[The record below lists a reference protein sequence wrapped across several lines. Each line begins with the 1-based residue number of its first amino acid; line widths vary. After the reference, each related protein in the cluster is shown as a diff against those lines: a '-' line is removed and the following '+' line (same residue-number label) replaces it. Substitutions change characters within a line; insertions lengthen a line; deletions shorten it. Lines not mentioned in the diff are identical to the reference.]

1 MAMHRFLEWHVSQY
15 MSTNIKSIPSS
26 MSLHDLGALFEKHD
40 YNCFP
45 VVDGDVCVGI
55 VTKFDFLKAFMFT
68 TKQLMP
74 HYQDLMERT
83 VGSIMTK
90 DVAYV
95 EPEEPLTRALEL
107 MIAMRARS
115 FPVLEPGR
123 KLVGMISRTDLSKAL
138 YEATEIGSHRD
149 PAAVS

>member
-1 MAMHRFLEWHVSQY
+1 
-15 MSTNIKSIPSS
+15 
-26 MSLHDLGALFEKHD
+26 
-40 YNCFP
+40 
-45 VVDGDVCVGI
+45 
-55 VTKFDFLKAFMFT
+55 
-68 TKQLMP
+68 
-74 HYQDLMERT
+74 MERT

-95 EPEEPLTRALEL
+95 EPAEPLTRALEL
-107 MIAMRARS
+107 MIAMRARKLS
-115 FPVLEPGR
+115 CLEPGR

>member
-15 MSTNIKSIPSS
+15 MSKNTKSIPSS
-26 MSLHDLGALFEKHD
+26 MSLHDLGALFDQHD

-45 VVDGDVCVGI
+45 VVDGGVCVGI

-68 TKQLMP
+68 TSQLVP
-74 HYQDLMERT
+74 HYQDLMSRT
-83 VGSIMTK
+83 VASIMTK
-90 DVAYV
+90 DVAFV
-95 EPEEPLTRALEL
+95 EPEEPLTRALAL

-123 KLVGMISRTDLSKAL
+123 KLVGMISRTDLTRAL
-138 YEATEIGSHRD
+138 YAATEIGNHHR
-149 PAAVS
+149 

>member
-1 MAMHRFLEWHVSQY
+1 MHRFLEWHVSQY
-15 MSTNIKSIPSS
+15 MTRAVKTVPSS
-26 MSLHDLGALFEKHD
+26 MTLHELATLFEQYD

-55 VTKFDFLKAFMFT
+55 VTKFDFLKAFVFT
-68 TKQLMP
+68 TSQIVP
-74 HYQDLMERT
+74 HYQDLMART
-83 VGSIMTK
+83 VGGIMSK

-115 FPVLEPGR
+115 VPVLEPGR
-123 KLVGMISRTDLSKAL
+123 KVAGMISRADLTRALFETTQMSKP
-138 YEATEIGSHRD
+138 S
-149 PAAVS
+149 